1 MDNFFQTCP
10 PKMEDGRHL
19 TDYRTAVRRE
29 EYIKYVNNIVRNDD
43 QRLFYQQ
50 NGEQIMNDEWDYFK
64 KTASCST
71 NECIHNYPTR
81 VYPPWF
87 VEERQRYDQ
96 LQKCK
101 RENIYKCPTGV
112 DYRITESTV
121 KNVKCQKC
129 KV

>member
-50 NGEQIMNDEWDYFK
+50 NGKQIMNEEWDYFK

-87 VEERQRYDQ
+87 VEERIRYDE
-96 LQKCK
+96 LQNNCNRTQKY
-101 RENIYKCPTGV
+101 ICPNGI
-112 DYRITESTV
+112 DYRLTETTCV
-121 KNVKCQKC
+121 TNTKY
-129 KV
+129 

>member
-1 MDNFFQTCP
+1 
-10 PKMEDGRHL
+10 MEDGRHL

-50 NGEQIMNDEWDYFK
+50 NGEKIMNEEWDYFK
-64 KTASCST
+64 KTASCVT

-129 KV
+129 RV